1 MKRILLL
8 AIPLLLLGC
17 ASECAPLED
26 PVEPRAVL
34 QQIAN
39 ALPRAS
45 FGWGEAPG
53 LVEMAASTR
62 AEGERPKPQPLKATE
77 DGFRVIVNVYRPR
90 AIWIPYEAV
99 KSTHYSWRPFPN
111 ALVAPLLILPW
122 QVVRTT
128 LVLDRK
134 AIGGFDEAIARDTE
148 RLEAVSR
155 ETGLGGPWSH
165 AQGVKNKILDDEDAH
180 GAGSITLHFEYSEPV
195 PAWFPIG
202 GRAEELGS
210 AFAWIAAHPD
220 VVLEPKPEEAEK
232 DPESP
237 DPEGSE
243 ETKDP
248 NHLPPAAD
256 EGE

>member
-26 PVEPRAVL
+26 PVQPREVL
-34 QQIAN
+34 QEIAN

-62 AEGERPKPQPLKATE
+62 AEGKRPEPPPLKATE
-77 DGFRVIVNVYRPR
+77 EGFRVIVNVYRPR
-90 AIWIPYEAV
+90 AIWIPYGAI
-99 KSTHYSWRPFPN
+99 KSTHYAWRPFPN
-111 ALVAPLLILPW
+111 ALVAPLLIVPW
-122 QVVRTT
+122 QVVRAT
-128 LVLDRK
+128 LVLDRT
-134 AIGGFDEAIARDTE
+134 AIAGFDAALARDTD

-165 AQGVKNKILDDEDAH
+165 AQGVKNKILDDEDAY
-180 GAGSITLHFEYSEPV
+180 GAGTITLHFEYSEPV

-202 GRAEELGS
+202 GRAEDLGR
-210 AFAWIAAHPD
+210 AFAWIAKQPD
-220 VVLEPKPEEAEK
+220 LVLEPKPEG
-232 DPESP
+232 
-237 DPEGSE
+237 EGSE
-243 ETKDP
+243 KSAEDTEGVKDP
-248 NHLPPAAD
+248 DYIPPAPD
-256 EGE
+256 ETE

>member
-8 AIPLLLLGC
+8 ALPLLLLGC
-17 ASECAPLED
+17 ATEVVPLED
-26 PVEPRAVL
+26 PVEPREVL

-62 AEGERPKPQPLKATE
+62 AEGARPQVQPLLATE
-77 DGFRVIVNVYRPR
+77 DGFRVILNVYRPR
-90 AIWIPYEAV
+90 AIWIPYEAI
-99 KSTHYSWRPFPN
+99 KKAHYSWRPFPN
-111 ALVAPLLILPW
+111 VLVAPLLIVPW

-128 LVLDRK
+128 LVLDRT
-134 AIGGFDEAIARDTE
+134 AIGGFDAALERDTQ

-165 AQGVKNKILDDEDAH
+165 AQGVKNKILDDEDAF
-180 GAGSITLHFEYSEPV
+180 GEGTITLHFEYSEPV

-202 GRAEELGS
+202 GRAEELGA
-210 AFAWIAAHPD
+210 AFAWIAKHPD
-220 VVLEPKPEEAEK
+220 IVLEPKAEE
-232 DPESP
+232 
-237 DPEGSE
+237 EGSKE
-243 ETKDP
+243 SAEAPKNESGEDV
-248 NHLPPAAD
+248 LPPADD
-256 EGE
+256 EGQ

>member
-26 PVEPRAVL
+26 PVEPREVL

-62 AEGERPKPQPLKATE
+62 AEGARPKPPPLKATE

-90 AIWIPYEAV
+90 AIWIPYEAI

-111 ALVAPLLILPW
+111 VLVAPLLILPW

-128 LVLDRK
+128 VVLDRK
-134 AIGGFDEAIARDTE
+134 AIGGFDEALARDTE

-202 GRAEELGS
+202 GRAEELGG
-210 AFAWIAAHPD
+210 AFDWIAAHPD
-220 VVLEPKPEEAEK
+220 IVLEPKPEGEGEGADGAEK
-232 DPESP
+232 SPPSEDP
-237 DPEGSE
+237 DYI
-243 ETKDP
+243 
-248 NHLPPAAD
+248 PPAPD
-256 EGE
+256 EE